1 MVLIYIRHSHDDYGE
16 ATHRHDHR
24 ITSLGKEKAKEVGQ
38 QLIAQYGMPSLIY
51 CSPFKRTK
59 QTLRYMLHK
68 YEKADLINVKVKYDN
83 NLSRYFNSK
92 EQEDPS
98 VFPETNGVPI
108 VENKKQFQTRINNHI
123 REVENYGFV
132 TGAVGNKAAAGAVGV
147 ASVVWCI
154 THALVFKRIAKYHEV
169 NIPEHIPFMEYFIV
183 PPKKEKEPK
192 EAKDRKESKEPKK
205 PKDREADRESDH
217 KSNHKC
223 PRCGKIH

>member
-24 ITSLGKEKAKEVGQ
+24 ITSMGKEKAKEVGQ
-38 QLIAQYGMPSLIY
+38 QLIVQYGMPNLIY

-59 QTLRYMLHK
+59 QTLRYMLYA

-108 VENKKQFQTRINNHI
+108 VENKKQFQARVNNHI
-123 REVENYGFV
+123 RD
-132 TGAVGNKAAAGAVGV
+132 AAGATG
-147 ASVVWCI
+147 VVWCI